1 MVQKR
6 TGGSISFLNM
16 KDQDLKDIEELVTET
31 VKPEMEEKENW
42 TSIDAYYRGFHIKK
56 SISTRVSA
64 SALKTMI
71 DDLVSQ
77 GFEPSWNSE
86 TSKAHIQPAVKVS
99 PAPNNNPVC
108 QIHNTPMTWKTGVS
122 KTTGKPYAFWS
133 CSGKMPNGDWC
144 SYKPQ

>member
-1 MVQKR
+1 M
-6 TGGSISFLNM
+6 
-16 KDQDLKDIEELVTET
+16 DKDIKDIQESVNET
-31 VKPEMEEKENW
+31 SPVEEKENW

-56 SISTRVSA
+56 SISARVSA

-77 GFEPSWNSE
+77 GFEPSWNSQ
-86 TSKAHIQPAVKVS
+86 TSKEHIAPAK
-99 PAPNNNPVC
+99 PAPSSNPIC
-108 QIHNTPMTWKTGVS
+108 QIHNIPMTWKTGVS

-133 CSGKMPNGDWC
+133 CSGKMQDGSWC